1 MNYSCKCYFGVSDVN
16 GVNVSLNER
25 QVQNA
30 SQIKYPAEKRATIYA
45 IQIVFQLNGE
55 INYSAAGF
63 FSLLTVILFDQ

>member
-16 GVNVSLNER
+16 VSLNER

-30 SQIKYPAEKRATIYA
+30 PQIEYPAEKRATIYA

-63 FSLLTVILFDQ
+63 FSLLTDILFDQ